1 MATVHWHE
9 GLFLQAHHLQMAAR
23 EGVERLGHERRL
35 SWAYPYGVIESRL
48 SADALENFQIRF
60 DRLRAIMPSGIEVDV
75 PTSAELAALDIK
87 RAFAASSSGFTVSLA
102 VPLWQQSRANTVEGV
117 SAAGTRAG
125 VDASR
130 VKRLYRISEQTRTD
144 ENTGEN
150 PQPVLVR
157 KLNARLVLDGEDTT
171 DMEVLPLLRVG
182 HGVGDDQAL
191 PKVDPAFV
199 PPCLVVAG
207 SAALRTQLRD
217 LANQVEASRKDLV
230 FQITRGGFSIE
241 NLRGPQ
247 IEQMMRLTALN
258 RFAGRLSALSAAVQT
273 PGGGGQIAPFDVY
286 LELRDLLS
294 ELAALYP
301 DRDPWEAARYDHD
314 KPAVSLMDLDQ
325 RVRQLLRGAV
335 VKKFLL
341 VPFALDGGVL
351 GVVLGEEH
359 LTQPN
364 EYYLGIKTKQDPS
377 VLAKLV
383 EDRDKFKLMPKSMG
397 KLNIFGVKLEEERH
411 PPMELPSQVGLHY
424 FRLNRAETSKQIWD
438 RVVAEKAMALRW
450 PEADALD
457 AEVGLYMTVP

>member
-9 GLFLQAHHLQMAAR
+9 GLFLQAHHLQMGAR
-23 EGVERLGHERRL
+23 EGVERAASERRL
-35 SWAYPYGVIESRL
+35 AWAYPYGVVESRL

-60 DRLRAIMPSGIEVDV
+60 DRLRAIMPSGLEVDA
-75 PTSAELAALDIK
+75 PGNAELAALDIK
-87 RAFAASSSGFTVSLA
+87 RAFAANSGGFTVSLA
-102 VPLWQQSRANTVEGV
+102 VPLWQQTRGNTVEGP
-117 SAAGTRAG
+117 SAAGARAG

-157 KLNARLVLDGEDTT
+157 KVNARLLLEGEDTT

-182 HGVGDDQAL
+182 HGVGEDQAL
-191 PKVDPAFV
+191 PKIDPAFV

-230 FQITRGGFSIE
+230 FQITRAGFSIE
-241 NLRGPQ
+241 NVRGPQ
-247 IEQMMRLTALN
+247 IEQLLRLNVLN
-258 RFAGRLSALSAAVQT
+258 RFAGRLSAISAAVQAV
-273 PGGGGQIAPFDVY
+273 GGGGQVSPFDIY

-301 DRDPWEAARYDHD
+301 DRDPWEAARFDHD
-314 KPAVSLMDLDQ
+314 KPAVSLLDLDQ
-325 RVRQLLRGAV
+325 RIRQLLRGAV
-335 VKKFLL
+335 VKKYLM
-341 VPFALDGGVL
+341 VPFALEGGVL
-351 GVVLGEEH
+351 GCTLSEEH
-359 LTQPN
+359 ITQPN
-364 EYYLGIKTKQDPS
+364 EYYLGLKTKQDPTL
-377 VLAKLV
+377 LAKLV
-383 EDRDKFKLMPKSMG
+383 EDRDKFKLMPKTMG

-411 PPMELPSQVGLHY
+411 PPLELPSQVGLHY

-438 RVVAEKAMALRW
+438 RIVAEKALALRW
-450 PEADALD
+450 PEADAIE

>member
-9 GLFLQAHHLQMAAR
+9 GLFLQSHHLQMAAR
-23 EGVERLGHERRL
+23 EGVERIAGERRL
-35 SWAYPYGVIESRL
+35 GWAYPYGVVEARL

-60 DRLRAIMPSGIEVDV
+60 DRLRAVMPSGLEVDV
-75 PTSAELAALDIK
+75 PTNAELSALDIK
-87 RAFAASSSGFTVSLA
+87 RAFAASSSGFGVSLA
-102 VPLWQQSRANTVEGV
+102 VPLWQQTRGNTVEGP
-117 SAAGTRAG
+117 SAAGARAG

-130 VKRLYRISEQTRTD
+130 VKRLYRISEQMRTD

-157 KLNARLVLDGEDTT
+157 KVNARLVLDGEDTT

-182 HGVGDDQAL
+182 HGVGEDQAL
-191 PKVDPAFV
+191 PKIDPGFV

-207 SAALRTQLRD
+207 STALRTLLRD

-247 IEQMMRLTALN
+247 IEQLMRLTALN
-258 RFAGRLSALSAAVQT
+258 RFAGRLSAMSAAVQAV
-273 PGGGGQIAPFDVY
+273 GGGGRVSPFEMY
-286 LELRDLLS
+286 LEMRDLLS

-301 DRDPWEAARYDHD
+301 DRDPWEAARFDHD
-314 KPAVSLMDLDQ
+314 KPGVSLMDLDQ
-325 RVRQLLRGAV
+325 RIRQLLRGAV
-335 VKKFLL
+335 VKKFLM
-341 VPFALDGGVL
+341 VQFAVDGAGMACGL
-351 GVVLGEEH
+351 TEEH

-364 EYYLGIKTKQDPS
+364 EYYLGLKTKHDPS
-377 VLAKLV
+377 LLAKLV

-397 KLNIFGVKLEEERH
+397 RLNIFGVKLEEERH

-424 FRLNRAETSKQIWD
+424 FRLNRAETSKQIWEK
-438 RVVAEKAMALRW
+438 VVTDKALALRW
-450 PEADALD
+450 PEAEALD
-457 AEVGLYMTVP
+457 AEVALYMTVP